1 MINSLKNNYFLK
13 LTIICFVSILID
25 YLFFINISEPPGW
38 DQGYHLSNLFKMHNI
53 IDVKDLDINNRLN
66 KLIDVTNSYR
76 GPLSYFLS
84 SIVLKFFGNSYK
96 TAYLSN
102 HLFNVISVFSIYE
115 IGRYIKDN
123 KTGLWATIFF
133 VLSPLIV
140 KERSDYLIDT
150 SLTAFSILNF
160 LVLTKWKTD
169 KSLISIYSLIS
180 GLIFGFV
187 FLTKPTGIILF
198 IIPLILLIFEKIFI
212 NKKYFI
218 LEIISFLSTFIF
230 SIYFWFSKHFITI
243 ISSILNAW
251 NWGINYQEGLD
262 YNSFEGWFYY
272 FYKIPNAFGIL
283 NLFIIIFLLVLF
295 ALRNKFQKINL
306 FKIKKRHI
314 WLFSYLLNFY
324 LIASFM
330 STKDIRFMMPI
341 YPLLC
346 IYFSLIFNSI
356 EFNKVEINWKRNI
369 IIFSLTLS
377 LLIPLKIKND
387 LNLYKNKNFLTVWPH
402 EEIIKT
408 IETKNPFIK
417 SILAVIP
424 DTKELNTFNLEA
436 EAIRRG
442 EKVIVR
448 QVISNLNS
456 YKDDLSYF
464 DWFVIKTNDQGI
476 MTSESKDM
484 LQKYIIQSPSFI
496 EEKYWK
502 LPDNSKVSLYRRNS
516 LNSFIDEKECDSNK
530 NIFTIKQIPNGVNI
544 NLVGNGELFK
554 NSSILLDFN
563 NEELDLKTNFSLAQG
578 SIGELLKNDS
588 CYELSQNIPVKLELF
603 KDKSNAYLNSRILN
617 QNGDIKT
624 LNSTETFLKIN
635 KNLFQDTNNVLYEN
649 KISILNRLGILAK
662 EGRYEELINLVGIL
676 NQSDPQQNYLSN
688 AEYIYEKRYSENKQ
702 LEDLYS
708 ILISQILQRKVNKAN
723 LIIEEIISQDS
734 INGNTYALKA
744 IINLYLL
751 NPKEALKAI
760 NMSRT
765 LDMSIESQSALKII
779 EGIANILKLNIKKGY
794 QILS

>member
-1 MINSLKNNYFLK
+1 MINYLKNNYFLK
-13 LTIICFVSILID
+13 LTIICLFSILID

-84 SIVLKFFGNSYK
+84 SIILKIFGNSYK
-96 TAYLSN
+96 SAYLSN

-115 IGRYIKDN
+115 MGKYVKD
-123 KTGLWATIFF
+123 KRTGLWAIIFF
-133 VLSPLIV
+133 VFSPLIV
-140 KERSDYLIDT
+140 QERSDYLIDT
-150 SLTAFSILNF
+150 SLTAFSILNL
-160 LVLTKWKTD
+160 LVLTKWKND
-169 KSLISIYSLIS
+169 KSIISFHSFIS
-180 GLIFGFV
+180 GLVFGLL

-198 IIPLILLIFEKIFI
+198 IIPVILLIFEKIFT

-218 LEIISFLSTFIF
+218 LEIIAFLSTFIF

-272 FYKIPNAFGIL
+272 FYRIPNAFGIL
-283 NLFIIIFLLVLF
+283 NLFVIIFLLILYI
-295 ALRNKFQKINL
+295 LRNKSQKINL
-306 FKIKKRHI
+306 FQIKKRHI

-324 LIASFM
+324 FIASFM

-356 EFNKVEINWKRNI
+356 MFNQFEINWKRNVM
-369 IIFSLTLS
+369 IFSLTLS
-377 LLIPLKIKND
+377 LLIPLKNINN
-387 LNLYKNKNFLTVWPH
+387 LNLYKNKNFLTMWPH

-408 IETKNPFIK
+408 IETKNPLIK
-417 SILAVIP
+417 STLAVIP

-476 MTSESKDM
+476 MTSDSKNM
-484 LQKYIIQSPSFI
+484 LQKYIIRSPSFI

-502 LPDNSKVSLYRRNS
+502 LPDNSKVSLYRRNT
-516 LNSFIDEKECDSNK
+516 LNSFIEKKECKNNK
-530 NIFTIKQIPNGVNI
+530 KIFTIKQIPNGVNI
-544 NLVGNGELFK
+544 SLEGNGELFK

-563 NEELDLKTNFSLAQG
+563 NEELNLNTNFSLAQG
-578 SIGELLKNDS
+578 YIGDLLTKDS
-588 CYELSQNIPVKLELF
+588 CYKLSQNIPVPLQLF
-603 KDKSNAYLNSRILN
+603 KDKKEVYLNSRILN
-617 QNGDIKT
+617 QNGNIKT
-624 LNSTETFLKIN
+624 LNSKQNFLKIN
-635 KNLFQDTNNVLYEN
+635 KYLFQDNNNILYKN
-649 KISILNRLGILAK
+649 KISIIKELGILAR

-676 NQSDPQQNYLSN
+676 NQSDPQQNYLYYS
-688 AEYIYEKRYSENKQ
+688 EYIYEKRYSESKQ
-702 LEDLYS
+702 IEDLYS

-723 LIIEEIISQDS
+723 NIIDEIISQDS
-734 INGNTYALKA
+734 INGNSYALKA

-751 NPKEALKAI
+751 NPKEALIAA
-760 NMSRT
+760 NLSRK
-765 LDMSIESQSALKII
+765 LDMSIESQSAFKII
-779 EGIANILKLNIKKGY
+779 EGIANILNLNFKRGY